1 MRLFRVTEKAPA
13 KQKKKIIR
21 DEKMRIII
29 ETVISLVLM
38 CTGYIGACVY
48 LKNGTIKKFNKSDI
62 AIDSKSKVIY
72 IVFAVLKSICIVA
85 LFNTIYVSHSIIH
98 QLKLLVLIESILPM
112 AAVDYKK
119 HKIPNP
125 FLIVS
130 LVLCMVLYIAEF
142 VFSPSTVL
150 DSLKDGVIGAA
161 VIGLF
166 FLLISLV
173 FKNSI
178 GMGDIK
184 LFALMGLYQ
193 GLWGAFNSVFFFTFG
208 FIFSCTWIAH
218 FKEKEKERL
227 NFIRTE
233 YSAWNNYCY
242 RLIRNMM
249 RCTK

>member
-1 MRLFRVTEKAPA
+1 
-13 KQKKKIIR
+13 
-21 DEKMRIII
+21 MRIII

-38 CTGYIGACVY
+38 CTGYVGTCVY

-98 QLKLLVLIESILPM
+98 QLKLLVLIDSILPM

-130 LVLCMVLYIAEF
+130 LVLCMVLYISEL

-150 DSLKDGVIGAA
+150 DSLKDGAIGAT

-184 LFALMGLYQ
+184 LFALMGRIRDCGEHLIQ
-193 GLWGAFNSVFFFTFG
+193 CFFHFWFHFFLHLDCSFQRKRKGKTQFHSDRVF
-208 FIFSCTWIAH
+208 CL
-218 FKEKEKERL
+218 EQL
-227 NFIRTE
+227 
-233 YSAWNNYCY
+233 
-242 RLIRNMM
+242 LL
-249 RCTK
+249 

>member
-38 CTGYIGACVY
+38 CTGYVGTCVY

-98 QLKLLVLIESILPM
+98 QLKLLVLIDSILPM

-130 LVLCMVLYIAEF
+130 LVLCMVLYIAEL

-173 FKNSI
+173 FKNSM

-184 LFALMGLYQ
+184 LFALMSLYQ
-193 GLWGAFNSVFFFTFG
+193 GLWGAFNSVFFSLLVSFFLALGLLISKKKKRKDSISFG
-208 FIFSCTWIAH
+208 PSILLGTIIAIG
-218 FKEKEKERL
+218 L
-227 NFIRTE
+227 SGI
-233 YSAWNNYCY
+233 
-242 RLIRNMM
+242 
-249 RCTK
+249 

>member
-1 MRLFRVTEKAPA
+1 ML
-13 KQKKKIIR
+13 
-21 DEKMRIII
+21 
-29 ETVISLVLM
+29 
-38 CTGYIGACVY
+38 
-48 LKNGTIKKFNKSDI
+48 
-62 AIDSKSKVIY
+62 
-72 IVFAVLKSICIVA
+72 VA

-98 QLKLLVLIESILPM
+98 QLKLLVLIDSILPM

-130 LVLCMVLYIAEF
+130 LVLCMVLYIAEL

-166 FLLISLV
+166 FLLISLI
-173 FKNSI
+173 FKNSM

-193 GLWGAFNSVFFFTFG
+193 GLWGAFNSVFFSLLVSFFLALGLLISKKKKRKDSISFG
-208 FIFSCTWIAH
+208 PSILLGTIIAIG
-218 FKEKEKERL
+218 L
-227 NFIRTE
+227 SGI
-233 YSAWNNYCY
+233 
-242 RLIRNMM
+242 
-249 RCTK
+249 